1 MKHLQLKKS
10 INFILTSLSFAL
22 FIISSACQNDNQQ
35 TIDLSGEWQFR
46 MDPADR
52 GIDEKWFESDFSE
65 TVQLPGSMVENG
77 KGNDITLE
85 TEWTAGVKNSDWIED
100 PNYAPY
106 VDPGNIRF
114 PFLLQ
119 PLKKYTGA
127 AWYLKKF
134 TVPEKWEGKKVKLKL
149 ERPHWE
155 SQVWINGE
163 WLAMQNSLAVP
174 HIFDISENLE
184 AGVNT
189 IAIRIDNRIKEVDPG
204 INSHSI
210 TDHTQSNWNG
220 IVGEISLVSKAKIF
234 FENLDIFPD
243 TEAKTVEIRATVM
256 NTFIETKTADVSA
269 VAILK
274 STGDKLDNN
283 KQEFSL
289 EPGLNTVTIRYELDD
304 EALLWDEFNPNV
316 YQLDLELKSGKQTD
330 KSSADFGLRNFEVD
344 GTSFAINGRPVFLR
358 GTLECAIFP
367 LTGYPPT
374 DTGYW
379 KKIYKAAKDHGL
391 NHVRF
396 HSWCPPEA
404 AFVAADSMGIYLM
417 VECSS
422 WANQSTELGS
432 GLPID
437 QFIWDESKHIVS
449 TYGNHPSFV
458 MMAYGNEPGG
468 PQQDEFLS
476 EFVASWKEKDPRRLY
491 TSGAGWPLIP
501 ENDYHVTHQETRIQ
515 GWGEE
520 LNSIINSEPPKTTYD
535 WSKKVKR
542 EGTPIVSHEIGQWC
556 VYPNFKEIEKYTGVL
571 KPKNFEIF
579 RESLSAHHMGH
590 LADSFLLASGKLQA
604 ICYKADIEAALRTS
618 KFGGFQLL
626 DLHDFPGQ
634 GTALVGVLDPFWE
647 EKGYITPAEYRRF
660 CNTTVPL
667 ARLEKRIFVEGETM
681 TAGIEVAHFGE
692 HPLDGVNPSWKIIQ
706 NNEIVAEGTLGQLDI
721 AIGNAIQ
728 LGEVVYQFP
737 KENKP
742 RKLTLIVSIENFE
755 NSWDIWVYPENNP
768 AEIDAIQIVEEL
780 TAATIDYLEK
790 GGKVLLSLG
799 KGKVAPEM
807 GGEVGVGFSS
817 IFWNTAWTDG
827 QKPHT
832 LGILCDPKHPAL
844 ELFPTDYHSNWQWWD
859 ALSHSDAIQLDSFST
874 ELKPIV
880 RIIDDWVTNRR
891 LALLFESKLGA
902 GSILVSGVD
911 LVNDLEVRPEAK
923 QLLASLKKYMSGD
936 QFNPSSKL
944 DTEALRSIIW

>member
-476 EFVASWKEKDPRRLY
+476 EFVAFWKEKDPRRLY

-911 LVNDLEVRPEAK
+911 LVNDLEVRPEAR

>member
-106 VDPGNIRF
+106 VDPGDIRF

-119 PLKKYTGA
+119 PLKKFTGA
-127 AWYLKKF
+127 AWYLKKIAI
-134 TVPEKWEGKKVKLKL
+134 PEKWEGKKVKLKL

-911 LVNDLEVRPEAK
+911 LVNDLEVRPEAR